1 MHLNT
6 LARDLFIA
14 TAFTVATPACDKQP
28 THPTETTPTIETINP
43 ELATVSENTISR
55 ATEAIQEKDFTPK
68 EALEILQDQPSLTEY
83 IERRT
88 SELQEHLILDP
99 DDQDNNKA
107 AQIENRIEDEIFLM
121 LGVLGKDQGALRMI
135 IDAHLTTNAGNVAAD
150 AITLS
155 RDREWVLEKDNT
167 YFKELFENP
176 KATPLV
182 RTRAFKRIEDENYK
196 LTKILEAIQRNEDI
210 GCTEVKD
217 GSNGID
223 FKDLK
228 ERASAMQVLEAINA
242 LSQQI
247 QDNFYKDTK
256 DVLERELDPTTSIWN
271 NWDASATR

>member
-1 MHLNT
+1 AAAALT
-6 LARDLFIA
+6 I
-14 TAFTVATPACDKQP
+14 ATPACEKS
-28 THPTETTPTIETINP
+28 TTYPTEATPTIETINP
-43 ELATVSENTISR
+43 ELATVSENTTSR
-55 ATEAIQEKDFTPK
+55 ATEAIQEKGFTPK
-68 EALEILQDQPSLTEY
+68 EAFEILQDQPSLTEY

-88 SELQEHLILDP
+88 SELQAQPILDP
-99 DDQDNNKA
+99 EDRDSDKA
-107 AQIENRIEDEIFLM
+107 AQIENRIENEIFLM
-121 LGVLGKDQGALRMI
+121 LRALGDNQPALRMI
-135 IDAHLTTNAGNVAAD
+135 IDTHLTTNAGNVAAD

-155 RDREWVLEKDNT
+155 RDGEWVLEKDNT

-182 RTRAFKRIEDENYK
+182 RARAFERIEDENYK

-242 LSQQI
+242 LPQKTQE
-247 QDNFYKDTK
+247 NFYEDTK
-256 DVLERELDPTTSIWN
+256 SLLERELDPRTSMWH